1 MSAPTSSRPAPRLR
15 PLSAFTLLEVI
26 VALGVFA
33 VGMVGVIGLLG
44 SVTKSG
50 TAAGEAAAAARVADS
65 VQARLRS
72 LPFTAVAALLQDPAA
87 VQKNDA
93 LGNYNPNDG
102 THPAVLFAKLNG
114 EVGIYDSVKTKLWL
128 DSSGATVANADKF
141 FEIELIRQTAL
152 SPAGTDAA
160 AAMLAY
166 TMRVRWPSWLPS
178 ANGAGV
184 QVGAGQPGT
193 VTFDHGKQQ
202 VAYFSGSVRR

>member
-1 MSAPTSSRPAPRLR
+1 MRVPTSSRPALRPRL
-15 PLSAFTLLEVI
+15 PSAFTLLEVI

-72 LPFTAVAALLQDPAA
+72 LPFTAVSALLQDPAA

-102 THPAVLFAKLNG
+102 THPAVLFAKING
-114 EVGIYDSVKTKLWL
+114 EVGIYDSVKKSWL

-178 ANGAGV
+178 ANGLGV
-184 QVGAGQPGT
+184 QVGSGQTGS
-193 VTFDHGKQQ
+193 VTFDHSKQQ
-202 VAYFSGSVRR
+202 VAFFSGSVRR